1 LISRNSKIPG
11 LLGIAL
17 LAACTAHAG
26 IVYTVSDDGVGGFT
40 VSGVGAADDAPD
52 FAASGATLPLDT
64 DDVLI
69 KIVNQSSST
78 LLDIFV
84 TGNGSDP
91 FGFDSSGAWGGS
103 YVPPDGSVSLNPN
116 AACGFCDTGD
126 ILFNNGGLAPGSSA
140 FVSLEDDGNGVF
152 ANATLGVTDSAAA
165 PEPASMALVGL
176 GVAALAF
183 MRRKH
188 A

>member
-1 LISRNSKIPG
+1 LISIKSKVPG

-17 LAACTAHAG
+17 LAACTAQAG
-26 IVYTVSDDGVGGFT
+26 IVYTVSDDGAGGFT
-40 VSGVGAADDAPD
+40 IAGVTAADNGPD
-52 FAASGATLPLDT
+52 FTSSGATLPLDT

-69 KIVNQSSST
+69 KFINQSSST

-84 TGNGSDP
+84 QGNGSDP
-91 FGFDSSGAWGGS
+91 FGFDASGAWGGS
-103 YVPPDGSVSLNPN
+103 YVPPDGSVALNPN
-116 AACGFCDTGD
+116 AACNFCDTGD
-126 ILFNNGGLAPGSSA
+126 ILFLNGGLIPGANA
-140 FVSLEDDGNGVF
+140 FVSLEDDGNGLF
-152 ANATLGVTDSAAA
+152 ANASLSIADSDA

-176 GVAALAF
+176 GVAALVF